1 MNEERFVGHHNVM
14 PEGLIVEVLLLS
26 STMLS
31 FLRRLAPAATH
42 SPLRMLIPYSVKDV
56 FVI

>member
-14 PEGLIVEVLLLS
+14 PEGLIVEVLLS

-42 SPLRMLIPYSVKDV
+42 SPLRMLISYSVKDV